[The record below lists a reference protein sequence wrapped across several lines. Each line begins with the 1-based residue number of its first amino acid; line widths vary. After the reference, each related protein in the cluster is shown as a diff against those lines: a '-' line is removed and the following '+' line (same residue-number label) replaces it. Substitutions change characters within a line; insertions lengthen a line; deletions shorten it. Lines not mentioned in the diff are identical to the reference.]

1 MWSLGPIEK
10 VGEYHESYG
19 MEVWQ
24 SPKYVSPSWTDK
36 KGGQAASFYCEPDDH
51 FVKCSLPMTTPTVN
65 NWATIL
71 IESIC
76 EKLAEHDK

>member
-24 SPKYVSPSWTDK
+24 SPKYVSPS
-36 KGGQAASFYCEPDDH
+36 
-51 FVKCSLPMTTPTVN
+51 
-65 NWATIL
+65 
-71 IESIC
+71 
-76 EKLAEHDK
+76 